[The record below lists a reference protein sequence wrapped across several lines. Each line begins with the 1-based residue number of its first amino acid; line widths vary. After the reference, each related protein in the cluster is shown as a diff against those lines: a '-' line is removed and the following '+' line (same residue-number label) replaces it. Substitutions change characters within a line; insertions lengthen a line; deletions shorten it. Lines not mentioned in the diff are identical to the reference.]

1 MRQLIINNSDLTN
14 TDIGKFL
21 DQLKENQQID
31 TIYYGKVDR
40 IWFLHKNK
48 RYRLD
53 IKYLKRYTSFI
64 FKED

>member
-1 MRQLIINNSDLTN
+1 MKQLIVNNSDLTN

-21 DQLKENQQID
+21 DQIKETHQGE

-40 IWFLHKNK
+40 IWFLHKGK

-53 IKYLKRYTSFI
+53 IKYLKRYTSFR

>member
-1 MRQLIINNSDLTN
+1 MRQLIVNNSDLTN

-21 DQLKENQQID
+21 DQLKENRELD
-31 TIYYGKVDR
+31 TIYYGKVDK
-40 IWFLHKNK
+40 IWFLHKGK

-64 FKED
+64 FKEG

>member
-1 MRQLIINNSDLTN
+1 MRQLIVNNSDLTN

-21 DQLKENQQID
+21 DQLKENQEID

-40 IWFLHKNK
+40 IWFLHKGK
-48 RYRLD
+48 RYKLD

>member
-1 MRQLIINNSDLTN
+1 MRQLIVNNSDLTN

-21 DQLKENQQID
+21 DQIKETHQGE

-48 RYRLD
+48 RYRSFY
-53 IKYLKRYTSFI
+53 IYKRTKGKSNSH
-64 FKED
+64 K

>member
-1 MRQLIINNSDLTN
+1 MRQLIVNNSDLTN

-40 IWFLHKNK
+40 IWFLHKGK
-48 RYRLD
+48 RYKLD

-64 FKED
+64 FKEG

>member
-1 MRQLIINNSDLTN
+1 MRQLIVNNSDLTN

-21 DQLKENQQID
+21 DQIKENQEMD

-40 IWFLHKNK
+40 IWFLHKGK
-48 RYRLD
+48 RYKLD
-53 IKYLKRYTSFI
+53 IKYLKRYTSFR

>member
-1 MRQLIINNSDLTN
+1 MRQLIVNNSDLTN

-21 DQLKENQQID
+21 DQIKETYQGE

>member
-1 MRQLIINNSDLTN
+1 MRQLIVNNSDLTN

>member
-1 MRQLIINNSDLTN
+1 MRKLIVNKTDLTN

-21 DQLKENQQID
+21 DQLKENQEID
-31 TIYYGKVDR
+31 TIYYGKVDK
-40 IWFLHKNK
+40 IWFLHKGK

-64 FKED
+64 FKEG

>member
-1 MRQLIINNSDLTN
+1 MRQLIVNNSDLTN

-21 DQLKENQQID
+21 DQLKENHQGE

-53 IKYLKRYTSFI
+53 IKYLKRYTSFR

>member
-40 IWFLHKNK
+40 IWFLHKGK
-48 RYRLD
+48 RYKLD

>member
-21 DQLKENQQID
+21 DQLKENRELD
-31 TIYYGKVDR
+31 TIYYGKVDK
-40 IWFLHKNK
+40 IWFLHKGK